1 MINANGKIIDIEL
14 SNNIEKRIID
24 AFMTIFEEKSIE
36 KISIKSI
43 TDLAG
48 LNRGTF
54 YLHYNDIH
62 DLLENIEAKY
72 QDISKYIATYSVN
85 ALFNNQNLD
94 EILPSKEF
102 YETNLKYYKILL
114 CMDRKSN
121 LPLIIKNEL
130 KEAFRSK
137 FENTNVNDCNLNEY
151 ALEFITSAQVSTI
164 ILWIKNDMILPLKD
178 ISVLMQEWSTNGV
191 LNFFKK

>member
-1 MINANGKIIDIEL
+1 MINAIEKINEME
-14 SNNIEKRIID
+14 SRNHIEKRLID
-24 AFMTIFEEKSIE
+24 AFMTIYQEKAIE
-36 KISIKSI
+36 KICIKSI

-54 YLHYNDIH
+54 YLHYDDIY
-62 DLLENIEAKY
+62 DLLERIEAKY
-72 QDISKYIATYSVN
+72 KDISRYIATYSVN
-85 ALFNNQNLD
+85 ALFSNQNLGD
-94 EILPSKEF
+94 ALPSMDF

-137 FENTNVNDCNLNEY
+137 VCTTNVNECNLNEY

-164 ILWIKNDMILPLKD
+164 ILWIKNDMLLPLKD
-178 ISVLMQEWSTNGV
+178 ISTLMQEWSSNGI
-191 LNFFKK
+191 LNYFKK

>member
-1 MINANGKIIDIEL
+1 MLNYSDRINEINLTNQIE
-14 SNNIEKRIID
+14 ERIID
-24 AFMTIFEEKSIE
+24 AFMTIYEEKSIE
-36 KISIKSI
+36 KISIKAI

-54 YLHYNDIH
+54 YLHYNDIY
-62 DLLENIEAKY
+62 DLLARIEENY
-72 QDISKYIATYSVN
+72 QYISKYIATYSVN
-85 ALFNNQNLD
+85 ALFSNQNLGD
-94 EILPSKEF
+94 ILPSKEF

-121 LPLIIKNEL
+121 LPQIIKNEL

-137 FENTNVNDCNLNEY
+137 LKITNVNVYNQNEY
-151 ALEFITSAQVSTI
+151 ALEFIASAQVSTI
-164 ILWIKNDMILPLKD
+164 ILWIKNDMLLPLKD

-191 LNFFKK
+191 LNYFKK

>member
-1 MINANGKIIDIEL
+1 MINSIVNINEKESRNPIE
-14 SNNIEKRIID
+14 ERIID
-24 AFMTIFEEKSIE
+24 AFMTIYQEKSIE

-43 TDLAG
+43 TDLAA

-54 YLHYNDIH
+54 YLHYNDIYE
-62 DLLENIEAKY
+62 LLERIESKY
-72 QDISKYIATYSVN
+72 KDISKYIATYSVN
-85 ALFNNQNLD
+85 ALFNNQHLVD
-94 EILPSKEF
+94 ILPSKDF

-121 LPLIIKNEL
+121 LPQIIKNEL

-137 FENTNVNDCNLNEY
+137 FDNTNVNDCNLNEY

-164 ILWIKNDMILPLKD
+164 ILWLKNDMILPLKD

-191 LNFFKK
+191 LNYFNK